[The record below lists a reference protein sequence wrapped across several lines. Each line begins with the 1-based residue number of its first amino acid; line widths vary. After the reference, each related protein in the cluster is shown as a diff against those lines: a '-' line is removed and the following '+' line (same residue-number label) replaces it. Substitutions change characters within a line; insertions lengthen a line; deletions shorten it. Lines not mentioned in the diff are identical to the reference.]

1 MAIIG
6 ALGVFVLAVAVLLVG
21 GITLWSGWRA
31 LRDELRPGFIT
42 RPPGAR
48 SLSLT
53 ALGVVLPVLMI
64 VAFTLYTALAL
75 LQVAIGAF
83 Q

>member
-6 ALGVFVLAVAVLLVG
+6 ALGVIVLAGVVLAVG
-21 GITLWSGWRA
+21 GVTLWSGWRA
-31 LRDELRPGFIT
+31 VRDELRPGFRT
-42 RPPGAR
+42 RPPGPR

-53 ALGVVLPVLMI
+53 VIGVALPVLLI
-64 VAFTLYTALAL
+64 AAFTLYTALAL
-75 LQVAIGAF
+75 LQVAIGAL